1 MRIAVVPPDFPPV
14 IGGAEIFSYEISR
27 RLASKHEVH
36 VITRRPGRSF
46 LKREGVNLED
56 LPYHE
61 EREGMHIHRTPFLDI
76 KYFRHLT
83 ASPLMLKELLD
94 VIDKEDID
102 IIYGI
107 QIYPAGQICALAKK
121 LKNKPFLLNLQGLL
135 VDVARDD
142 KTAFDLYF
150 GALKPLGRFALRN
163 ADYIQ
168 PISNKVRDR
177 VFELVGRLE
186 NIEIVPNGVD
196 TSIFKPGIK
205 SDVRGEYNIGEDE
218 ILVITISR
226 LAEKNGIEYLIK
238 AAKIVFK
245 KHPNVKFLI
254 VGEGELRDR
263 LIRLAS
269 ELGIKDSIIFAGSV
283 AHEETPKYL
292 AASDIFVRPSITEGF
307 GIAFAEAMSCGLP
320 VIGTKWVEELE
331 VFEDRKEGLSVNPA
345 DEHDLGEKISL
356 LIENEGL
363 RTEVGKKA
371 RGKAVEKFDLEV
383 VVARVEN
390 RMKELSRG

>member
-1 MRIAVVPPDFPPV
+1 MHIAIVPPDFPPV

-46 LKREGVNLED
+46 LRREGVNLEG
-56 LPYHE
+56 LPSHE
-61 EREGMHIHRTPFLDI
+61 EREGMHIHRTPFVDI

-83 ASPLMLKELLD
+83 ASPLMLKELLG
-94 VIDKEDID
+94 VIDKENID

-121 LKNKPFLLNLQGLL
+121 LKNRAFLLNLQGLL
-135 VDVARDD
+135 VDVVKDD

-168 PISNKVRDR
+168 PISNKIRDK

-196 TSIFKPGIK
+196 TSTFKPGIK
-205 SDVRGEYNIGEDE
+205 SDVRSRYKIGEDE
-218 ILVITISR
+218 MLVITISR

-238 AAKIVFK
+238 AAKIVLK

-254 VGEGELRDR
+254 VGEGDLRDR
-263 LIRLAS
+263 LIRLVS
-269 ELGIKDSIIFAGSV
+269 ELGIKDSVIFTGSV
-283 AHEETPKYL
+283 AHEEIPKYL

-307 GIAFAEAMSCGLP
+307 GIAFVEAMSCGLP
-320 VIGTKWVEELE
+320 VIGTKWIEELG
-331 VFEDRKEGLSVNPA
+331 VFTDGEEGLQVKPA
-345 DEHDLGEKISL
+345 DAIDLSKKISL
-356 LIENEGL
+356 LIENGKRNIKMGEDG
-363 RTEVGKKA
+363 RKKA
-371 RGKAVEKFDLEV
+371 IKKFDWDVIVKGVEK
-383 VVARVEN
+383 
-390 RMKELSRG
+390 RMEKIV